1 MLRNMSTFSAKIDL
15 HKRLIEPYTNHRI
28 VKLSALKEYFSETH
42 EVEKLLQTRG
52 DFVVYEYY
60 EKTFESGMGHV
71 NFGLTVMYPGKVGR
85 EYFMTRGHFHE
96 KPAAEIYYG
105 LEGEGL
111 IVMQTADGVVEAR
124 ELTPNSVVY
133 VPPGWGHRTV
143 NTGSKELVFFFAYPF
158 DAGHDYEIVKTKGF
172 AKLVVEENGRPKL
185 VDNPKYLTSSV
196 KG

>member
-1 MLRNMSTFSAKIDL
+1 MSTFSAKIDL

-85 EYFMTRGHFHE
+85 
-96 KPAAEIYYG
+96 
-105 LEGEGL
+105 
-111 IVMQTADGVVEAR
+111 
-124 ELTPNSVVY
+124 
-133 VPPGWGHRTV
+133 
-143 NTGSKELVFFFAYPF
+143 
-158 DAGHDYEIVKTKGF
+158 
-172 AKLVVEENGRPKL
+172 
-185 VDNPKYLTSSV
+185 
-196 KG
+196 